1 MNKPLRPARVPQDLF
16 AACGYF
22 MPRLLFLQSR
32 HAPAVHWGD
41 IALALQD
48 FPCQNLDL
56 SSAEFWDEWMRR
68 WTGVGDRYAGQ
79 AKACGT
85 TAGRARALRSAAA
98 CYHWAEF
105 MYFGDAG
112 HKTALRQQVRD
123 CFRQSLAGSDLWL
136 NTGELTVD
144 GVAVPYYL
152 IWPERRVAAGPAV
165 PCMILS
171 NGLDSMTEVEV
182 LAIAE
187 QYLERGIATLLFD
200 GPGQGIHVGRHP
212 LCIRM
217 ENVVCALVKQ
227 LRKQPRI
234 DSSRLGFLG
243 VSFGGYFALRV
254 AQRIGEHF
262 RCVVNLSGGPRVA
275 PFAGLP
281 RRLKED
287 FRFAFMGGDE
297 RDMQARFDAL
307 ELDWYTPCNTDVL
320 SVHGA
325 LDDIFPLDDLV
336 ELDSGWGARHRL
348 VVHESE
354 AHVCLNLINP
364 HSIDTADWAADRLL
378 REPTAGARR

>member
-1 MNKPLRPARVPQDLF
+1 MNKPLRPARVPDALF

-22 MPRLLFLQSR
+22 MPRLMFLQSR
-32 HAPAVHWGD
+32 HAPQVHWGD
-41 IALALQD
+41 IAQALQD

-56 SSAEFWDEWMRR
+56 ASSAFWDEWMRR
-68 WTGVGDRYAGQ
+68 WVRVGDRYVQIATDSSTAAGQ
-79 AKACGT
+79 S
-85 TAGRARALRSAAA
+85 RALRSAAA

-105 MYFGDAG
+105 MYFDDAAY
-112 HKTALRQQVRD
+112 KTALRQQVRD

-136 NTGELTVD
+136 NAGEVTVD
-144 GVAVPYYL
+144 GVPVPYYL
-152 IWPERRVAAGPAV
+152 IWPERHFAESADV

-171 NGLDSMTEVEV
+171 NGLDSMTECEV

-212 LCIRM
+212 LNIRM
-217 ENVVCALVKQ
+217 ESVVCALVKQ

-243 VSFGGYFALRV
+243 VSFGGYLALRV
-254 AQRIGEHF
+254 AQQIGQHF

-287 FRFAFMGGDE
+287 FRFAFMGGDDA
-297 RDMQARFDAL
+297 DMQSRFDAL
-307 ELDWYTPCNTDVL
+307 ELDEFVPCQTEVL

-325 LDDIFPLDDLV
+325 LDDIFPIDDLMD
-336 ELDSGWGARHRL
+336 LASSWGPRHQL
-348 VVHESE
+348 VIHETE
-354 AHVCLNLINP
+354 AHVCLNLINQ
-364 HSIDTADWAADRLL
+364 HSITTADWVAERLL
-378 REPTAGARR
+378 CEQPMGVPQ